1 LDTFKSE
8 IDEFASY
15 LKSTKTQVGV
25 DEVFYPGEL
34 EHIREIERLRDGC
47 VIEDTTWA
55 KLKEVAEKYNVASEL
70 SFD

>member
-1 LDTFKSE
+1 
-8 IDEFASY
+8 
-15 LKSTKTQVGV
+15 V

-55 KLKEVAEKYNVASEL
+55 KLKEVAEKYNVSSKL

>member
-1 LDTFKSE
+1 
-8 IDEFASY
+8 
-15 LKSTKTQVGV
+15 
-25 DEVFYPGEL
+25 
-34 EHIREIERLRDGC
+34 